1 MPPGAAVIPG
11 YQPGMRLVS
20 FNILNGRTQH
30 DQDVDPRVLAEA
42 VRALDPDVLALQEV
56 DHNQH
61 RSGHSDLTAIAA
73 DAMGAPEHRFVAAL
87 AGSPGATWT
96 AATGREQPEDAA
108 YGIALLS
115 RFEVT
120 GWEVVRLPV
129 LPTRVPV
136 RFSGQLLP
144 TLVRDEPRV
153 AVAASVRTPDGEV
166 TVATTHLSFV
176 RWWNGRQL
184 THLVRALSGARRPL
198 LLTGDLNMD
207 LARAERISGL
217 RPLAAHPTFP
227 ADHPVEQLDHV
238 LADPALP
245 ARSAARRMALSDH
258 RALVVDVDLAPDG
271 SGEQDVSRRRPGP
284 RRTRGG

>member
-1 MPPGAAVIPG
+1 
-11 YQPGMRLVS
+11 MRLVS
-20 FNILNGRTQH
+20 FNILNGRTLH
-30 DQDVDPRVLAEA
+30 DHDVDVRVLADA
-42 VRALDPDVLALQEV
+42 IRALDPDVLALQEV
-56 DHNQH
+56 DRNQQ
-61 RSGHSDLTAIAA
+61 RSGRADLTAVAA
-73 DAMGAPEHRFVAAL
+73 EAMGAPHHRFVAAL

-129 LPTRVPV
+129 LPSRVPV

-153 AVAASVRTPDGEV
+153 AVAATMRTPVGEV

-184 THLVRALSGARRPL
+184 AHLVRALSGAHRPL
-198 LLTGDLNMD
+198 LLTGDLNMN
-207 LARAERISGL
+207 LARAARISGL
-217 RPLAAHPTFP
+217 QPLAAHPTFP
-227 ADHPVEQLDHV
+227 ADRPVEQLDHV
-238 LADPALP
+238 LADPVMP
-245 ARSAARRMALSDH
+245 ARSSARQMALSDH
-258 RALVVDVDLAPDG
+258 RALVVDLEPAL
-271 SGEQDVSRRRPGP
+271 SRRRPAP
-284 RRTRGG
+284 RRTHGD